1 MILEGVAVVVLES
14 MSLCTADTVQNLQAL
29 GPCKMPATYGDMTLL
44 SPHLGRCPL
53 GAPAR
58 MELQRSFQ
66 YRAPRRSSPR
76 GRMRT
81 VAGRADA
88 AESPSARFGSAA
100 STSC

>member
-1 MILEGVAVVVLES
+1 MSEGVAIVALES
-14 MSLCTADTVQNLQAL
+14 MSLCTAEDVQNLKAV
-29 GPCKMPATYGDMTLL
+29 GPCKTPATHGDLTSL
-44 SPHLGRCPL
+44 SSHLRRCHF

-58 MELQRSFQ
+58 MELQRNFQ
-66 YRAPRRSSPR
+66 CRAPRRSSPR

-88 AESPSARFGSAA
+88 AESPSASFGSAA